1 MTPGF
6 RKTGTHARLE
16 LRVKSFERE
25 TGSSVGSLKK
35 FKTPGFGSWVAF
47 TALLSVFAGTAVI
60 WGGYLFFRSE
70 FPDVTEL
77 SRKFPVAI
85 YKGRGK
91 PFEMTL
97 RTQRPA
103 GWTPLSQ
110 VSKLAIGAVI
120 VSEDWSFYSHK
131 GYDPVAIREAI
142 VEDIEAGGFVRG
154 ASTLT
159 QQVAKN
165 VFLERDK
172 TLWRKLREFWLAI
185 ELEEKVGKRRILEA
199 YFNVAEW
206 GEGVF
211 GIRAA
216 ARHYFGKAPSEL
228 NAREAAFLAMLLP
241 SPKKYSVSH
250 RQGALTRYA
259 RRTVHSILHKML
271 RARYLSQSEY
281 EGALASRMGFER
293 KVASLTD
300 DDQDEAAGPDEQADE
315 PASAVATTDGAS
327 AESDVER
334 GAAGDEGAAGDSE
347 GPSESSGQG
356 GSMTPPEAPGVDGD
370 THGS

>member
-1 MTPGF
+1 
-6 RKTGTHARLE
+6 
-16 LRVKSFERE
+16 
-25 TGSSVGSLKK
+25 VGSLKK